1 MTEPDKEIAGK
12 PDRSAA
18 GLFYGIGLPGLI
30 LCNFSTA
37 LIAALG
43 TGIERELRISHTLLG
58 AIQAAFFVGSA
69 LGSVLFTSF
78 VRKRGIKGAGLVS
91 VALLVFGNLL
101 SAVPLFSPIV
111 AGRAALGLAVS
122 GMVLFASSVAVHAF
136 PGRQSAL
143 LNLIHALLAGASMLG
158 MLTIVPL
165 ADLMGGWIRV
175 PLVLAAITG
184 GLFVAT
190 ALTRVSWTDGSG
202 DGNGRA
208 EERIRWCDG
217 GLLRWAFLLFAY
229 ILVETAVIVFYPVY
243 AQERLGASPAA
254 AARLGALFI
263 GGIVVGRLLAAWFV
277 KDDTGRPLTL
287 VLIVAGGALILLSL
301 TAICRPAAGALL
313 FFGGLLAGPTA
324 PLAVSLAVRH
334 VGHSRNAVLS
344 FMNLLSCVGGF
355 GGALLA
361 GWLSDSLGLQKALLL
376 SSLVFLTSAVPLLK
390 KRSGT

>member
-1 MTEPDKEIAGK
+1 MTEPDKAIAGK
-12 PDRSAA
+12 SDRSAA
-18 GLFYGIGLPGLI
+18 GLFYSIGLPGLI
-30 LCNFSTA
+30 LCNVSGV
-37 LIAALG
+37 LISALG
-43 TGIERELRISHTLLG
+43 TGIERELHISHTLLG
-58 AIQAAFFVGSA
+58 AIQGAFFVGNA
-69 LGSVLFTSF
+69 FGSVLFTSF
-78 VRKRGIKGAGLVS
+78 VRRRGIKAAGMAS
-91 VALLVFGNLL
+91 VALLVGGNLL
-101 SAVPLFSPIV
+101 SAISLFFPILS
-111 AGRAALGLAVS
+111 GRAALGMGVS

-143 LNLIHALLAGASMLG
+143 LNLIHALLAGAAMVG

-165 ADLMGGWIRV
+165 ADLLGGWARV
-175 PLVLAAITG
+175 PLALAAITG
-184 GLFVAT
+184 VLLLRT
-190 ALTRVSWTDGSG
+190 SLTKVSWTDESGGGSG
-202 DGNGRA
+202 GS
-208 EERIRWCDG
+208 EERIRWWDG

-229 ILVETAVIVFYPVY
+229 ILVETAVILFYPVY
-243 AQERLGASPAA
+243 AQECLGAGPAA

-263 GGIVVGRLLAAWFV
+263 GGIVAGRLLAAWFV
-277 KDDTGRPLTL
+277 KEEMGRSLTL
-287 VLIVAGGALILLSL
+287 LLVVTGGALVLLSL
-301 TAICRPAAGALL
+301 PAMCRPAAGGLL

-344 FMNLLSCVGGF
+344 FMNLLSCIGGF